1 MVTVVTID
9 GPTSSGKGTIS
20 RMVALRLHWHLLDSG
35 ALYRLV
41 ALVGSQLGLE
51 PDNIAGHAAA
61 ALQLDV
67 SFGAIQDQEQVWLAG
82 EDVTSRIRTA
92 EAGMGASRVAAWP
105 AVRDALLERQRRFAR
120 EPGLVAD
127 GRDMGTVVFPEAAL
141 KIFLTASAD
150 ERARRR
156 YKQLKD
162 KGSGVSLAALSRE
175 IAERD
180 LRDSTRA
187 VAPLRPAP
195 DAHVIDSTRPDIE
208 AVVGQVLDIGAQPLA
223 VAVTGCAHACTGTG
237 CAEARGNAWRSVL
250 TTVPAW
256 ADQLPVQVKV

>member
-1 MVTVVTID
+1 MASVVTID

-20 RMVALRLHWHLLDSG
+20 RMVAARLHWHLLDSG

-41 ALVGSQLGLE
+41 ALSGQQLGLE

-61 ALQLDV
+61 ALGLEAA
-67 SFGAIQDQEQVWLAG
+67 FGAVQEQEQVWLAG
-82 EDVTSRIRTA
+82 RDVTAQIRSA

-105 AVRDALLERQRRFAR
+105 AVRNALLERQRRFLR

-127 GRDMGTVVFPEAAL
+127 GRDMGTVVFPEAPL
-141 KIFLTASAD
+141 KVFLTASPQ
-150 ERARRR
+150 ERAQRR

-162 KGSGVSLAALSRE
+162 KGSDVSLAALSRE

-180 LRDSTRA
+180 LKDSTRA

-195 DAHVIDSTRPDIE
+195 DAHVIDSTGLLIQE
-208 AVVGQVLDIGAQPLA
+208 VVEQVLALG
-223 VAVTGCAHACTGTG
+223 
-237 CAEARGNAWRSVL
+237 RGRSL
-250 TTVPAW
+250 WP
-256 ADQLPVQVKV
+256 

>member
-1 MVTVVTID
+1 MVTVVTLD

-20 RMVALRLHWHLLDSG
+20 RTVAARLGWHLLDSG

-41 ALVGSQLGLE
+41 ALRGQQLGLE
-51 PDNIAGHAAA
+51 PDNIQGHATAA
-61 ALQLDV
+61 AGLEAD
-67 SFGAIQDQEQVWLAG
+67 FGAVQDEERIWLAG
-82 EDVTSRIRTA
+82 EDVTAEVRTA
-92 EAGMGASRVAAWP
+92 AAGMGASRVAAWP
-105 AVRDALLERQRRFAR
+105 AVREALLDRQRRFAR

-127 GRDMGTVVFPEAAL
+127 GRDMGTVVFPYAAL
-141 KIFLTASAD
+141 KVFLTASPD

-180 LRDSTRA
+180 LKDSTRA

-195 DAHVIDSTRPDIE
+195 DAHVIDSTHLSIQD
-208 AVVGQVLDIGAQPLA
+208 VVEQVLALG
-223 VAVTGCAHACTGTG
+223 
-237 CAEARGNAWRSVL
+237 RSSSL
-250 TTVPAW
+250 WP
-256 ADQLPVQVKV
+256 